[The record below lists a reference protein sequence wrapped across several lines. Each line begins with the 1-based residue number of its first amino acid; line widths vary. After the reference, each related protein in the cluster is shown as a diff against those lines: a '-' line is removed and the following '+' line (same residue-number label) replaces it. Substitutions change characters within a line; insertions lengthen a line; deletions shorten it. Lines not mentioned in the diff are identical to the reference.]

1 MMNSSYQRISR
12 CMNRPAIAPLP
23 GRMLA
28 LGLLLLLGLS
38 LSACG
43 FHARGQSGAGASA
56 AGPVLIAGLPAGNL
70 FVRELR
76 HQLQLADVAITDNPG
91 DAATVLRLGPVD
103 RKRSVFSVNANNKV
117 VEYEIRLRLPFRIEH
132 PPGRKG
138 EMQYLESRYL
148 AYDPGGQLL
157 GRTREARLRQDDA
170 YRDMSRRLIDRLG
183 TVANP

>member
-1 MMNSSYQRISR
+1 MKMMSLRLAFILF
-12 CMNRPAIAPLP
+12 PAL
-23 GRMLA
+23 M
-28 LGLLLLLGLS
+28 

-43 FHARGQSGAGASA
+43 FHLRGVQGDARA

-76 HQLQLADVAITDNPG
+76 HQLKLAGVALTDDP
-91 DAATVLRLGPVD
+91 DQAATVLRLGSID
-103 RKRSVFSVNANNKV
+103 RKRALFSVNANNKA

-132 PPGRKG
+132 PPGHKG
-138 EMQYLESRYL
+138 EQQYLESRYL

-170 YRDMSRRLIDRLG
+170 YRDMSRRLIDRLAKLG
-183 TVANP
+183 GQ

>member
-1 MMNSSYQRISR
+1 MNV
-12 CMNRPAIAPLP
+12 MPVRPAFILL
-23 GRMLA
+23 LA
-28 LGLLLLLGLS
+28 LV

-43 FHARGQSGAGASA
+43 FHPRGVQGDARA

-76 HQLQLADVAITDNPG
+76 HQLKLAGVAVTDNP
-91 DAATVLRLGPVD
+91 DQAATVLRLWPVD
-103 RKRSVFSVNANNKV
+103 RERALFSVNANNKA

-138 EMQYLESRYL
+138 EMRYLESRYL

-157 GRTREARLRQDDA
+157 GRTREAKLRQDDA
-170 YRDMSRRLIDRLG
+170 YRDMARRLIDHLASLG
-183 TVANP
+183 GQ